1 MMKLIEKIGEIME
14 AFTIKVPLAW
24 RIIFSVILVGG
35 IGSAIILSVLNP
47 GGNQLSERSENKENV
62 YLFEEVLFADEI
74 YIKVIGINV
83 IENNDIYTLNLQVRI
98 EQWNTDI
105 NINQQEIRP
114 DMFELRLV
122 DRNASSPMS
131 VFVQSLANATVSAMA
146 SGALGGDINV
156 IEETLGFAGD
166 YVTGAIENATSE
178 DGRTIGANDDTFESY
193 YPYLENG
200 VSTIIDLSFVLNED
214 FLNSTKTMVLSIDDG
229 LRRVQKNI
237 FLVLRSNTSPYNI
250 QFDLD
255 GGLIESLNS
264 IVAMNV
270 GQIIDIPNEVPIKNG
285 YQFLYWT
292 SKKGD
297 KSTKIRDLY
306 FYTYEENKMF
316 TVYAY
321 YQPTIPLDQFV
332 NIGDNVSLKDNTVLL
347 KITNAFYSS
356 EVLVQNPDYEEVL
369 MQAGSGKKY
378 LVVIIIIEKKSTG
391 NNHTLDNENDFYLE
405 NDHAKRN
412 VSNYYG
418 YTKFNS
424 IKPIDDY
431 SWIGLEIKDIGTYQ
445 ITLVFE
451 VLESFNYEENL
462 YFLEV
467 DFYATSLA
475 DSILIR

>member
-1 MMKLIEKIGEIME
+1 MKLIEKIGEIIE
-14 AFTIKVPLAW
+14 AFTIKVPIAW
-24 RIIFSVILVGG
+24 RIFLGVILVGG
-35 IGSAIILSVLNP
+35 FGAAILLSVLNP

-62 YLFEEVLFADEI
+62 YLYEEVLFADEI
-74 YIKVIGINV
+74 YIKVIGINA

-122 DRNASSPMS
+122 DKNASSPMS
-131 VFVQSLANATVSAMA
+131 VFVQSLANATFSAMA

-166 YVTGAIENATSE
+166 YVSGAIENATSE
-178 DGRTIGANDDTFESY
+178 EGRTISANYDTFEPY

-200 VSTIIDLSFVLNED
+200 ISTIIDLSFVLNED

-229 LRRVQKNI
+229 LKRVQKNI
-237 FLVLRSNTSPYNI
+237 FLVLRSNTSPYTI

-255 GGLIESLNS
+255 GGLFESSNS
-264 IVAMNV
+264 TISVNI
-270 GQIIDIPNEVPIKNG
+270 GQIIDIPDEVPIKDG

-306 FYTYEENKMF
+306 FYTYEEDKIF
-316 TVYAY
+316 FVYAY
-321 YQPTIPLDQFV
+321 YQPTIPLDEFA
-332 NIGDNVSLKDNTVLL
+332 NIGDNISFKNNTVLL
-347 KITNAFYSS
+347 KVTSVFFSS
-356 EVLVQNPDYEEVL
+356 EVLAQNPDHEEIL

-378 LVVIIIIEKKSTG
+378 LVVNITIEKTAAV
-391 NNHTLDNENDFYLE
+391 NDFTLDNDNDFYLE
-405 NDHAKRN
+405 NKHAKQN
-412 VSNYYG
+412 VSSYYG

-431 SWIGLEIKDIGTYQ
+431 SWIGIEIKDIGTYQ

-451 VLESFNYEENL
+451 VTESLNYEENL

-467 DFYATSLA
+467 DFYATSYA